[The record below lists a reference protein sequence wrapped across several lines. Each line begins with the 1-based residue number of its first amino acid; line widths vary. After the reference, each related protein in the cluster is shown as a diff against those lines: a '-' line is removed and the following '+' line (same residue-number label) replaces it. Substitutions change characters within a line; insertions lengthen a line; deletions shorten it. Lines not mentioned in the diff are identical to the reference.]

1 MPPLLKA
8 LFPNG
13 CPKNDVA
20 GLLGSRIGGGRCPAG
35 RVGIEGSFLQTND

>member
-20 GLLGSRIGGGRCPAG
+20 GLLGSRMGGGLCPAG
-35 RVGIEGSFLQTND
+35 LVGIEGSFL